1 MALYVIRYRGLTMKT
16 SIILENKPKANRQW
30 GYVINRLVRRT
41 LVYVIAF
48 LIAVI
53 SILPFLWTLSTSLK
67 TGSSVLS
74 IPPKL
79 IPDPIFVQNYIN
91 VFKGFGGT
99 LPFGTWLKNSIL
111 LTTVNVFG
119 EILFAAI
126 AGFGFSRF
134 RFRLRKVMFI
144 VMLSSVVVPGMVRML
159 PVYMMF
165 ARMGWTNSYLPLTLP
180 NWFGGMF
187 LTFLFYQYFCTIPRS
202 LDESAM
208 LDGANSLDIFFRIML
223 PLSRPILA
231 TAAVMVFMFNWNNFL
246 GPFIYLHDI
255 KKFTLAVGLQ
265 YFKGSAYGGISKE
278 PLLAAYAMLMATPVV
293 TIFFI
298 FQRYFV
304 QGIQLS
310 ASKE

>member
-1 MALYVIRYRGLTMKT
+1 MKT
-16 SIILENKPKANRQW
+16 MNALENRHRSSREW
-30 GYVINRLVRRT
+30 RYVINRRMARAV
-41 LVYVIAF
+41 VYSIA
-48 LIAVI
+48 LIIAV
-53 SILPFLWTLSTSLK
+53 SAILPFLWSLSTSLK
-67 TGSSVLS
+67 TGSDVMS

-79 IPDPIFVQNYIN
+79 IPNPLFFQNYIN
-91 VFKGFGGT
+91 VFKGFGGL
-99 LPFGTWLKNSIL
+99 LPFGTWLKNSIFL
-111 LTTVNVFG
+111 AGVNVVG

-134 RFRLRKVMFI
+134 RFRLRKPMF
-144 VMLSSVVVPGMVRML
+144 VLMLSSVVVPGFVRML
-159 PVYMMF
+159 PIYMMF
-165 ARMGWTNSYLPLTLP
+165 SRWGWTNSYLPLTIP

-202 LDESAM
+202 LDESAV

-231 TAAVMVFMFNWNNFL
+231 TAAVLVFMGNWNNFL
-246 GPFIYLHDI
+246 GPFIYLHTI
-255 KKFTLAVGLQ
+255 EKFTLAIGLQ
-265 YFKGSAYGGISKE
+265 YFRSSAYSGVAKE
-278 PLLAAYAMLMATPVV
+278 PMLAAYAMLMATPVV
-293 TIFFI
+293 IIFFI

>member
-1 MALYVIRYRGLTMKT
+1 MDTTTKMINT
-16 SIILENKPKANRQW
+16 PKVYQKQ
-30 GYVINRLVRRT
+30 GYLIKRRINRGSI
-41 LVYVIAF
+41 YVIAS
-48 LIAVI
+48 IIVVV

-67 TGSSVLS
+67 TGSDVMS

-79 IPDPIFVQNYIN
+79 IPERLFVQNYIN

-99 LPFGTWLKNSIL
+99 LPFGAWLKNSIL
-111 LTTVNVFG
+111 LTSVNVVG

-134 RFRLRKVMFI
+134 RFRLRRLMFI
-144 VMLSSVVVPGMVRML
+144 VMMSSIVVPGMVRML
-159 PVYMMF
+159 PVYIMF
-165 ARMGWTNSYLPLTLP
+165 SRLGWTNSYLPLTLP
-180 NWFGGMF
+180 NWFGGVW
-187 LTFLFYQYFCTIPRS
+187 LTFFFYQYFCTIPLS
-202 LDESAM
+202 LDESAK
-208 LDGANSLDIFFRIML
+208 LDGANSLDIFRLIIL

-231 TAAVMVFMFNWNNFL
+231 TAAVLVFMFNWNNFL

-265 YFKGSAYGGISKE
+265 YFRGSAYSGMSKE
-278 PLLAAYAMLMATPVV
+278 PLLAAYAMLMAAPVV
-293 TIFFI
+293 IIFFF

>member
-1 MALYVIRYRGLTMKT
+1 MNIPKSRRPSSREWWYVFH
-16 SIILENKPKANRQW
+16 
-30 GYVINRLVRRT
+30 RRIPRS
-41 LVYVIAF
+41 LVYCIAL
-48 LIAVI
+48 LIALI
-53 SILPFLWTLSTSLK
+53 SLLPFLWTLSTSLK
-67 TGSSVLS
+67 TGNAVMS

-79 IPDPIFVQNYIN
+79 IPNPIYYQNYIN

-99 LPFGTWLKNSIL
+99 LPFGTWLKNSIF
-111 LTTVNVFG
+111 LTCVNVIG
-119 EILFAAI
+119 EILFASI

-134 RFRLRKVMFI
+134 RFRLRRLMF
-144 VMLSSVVVPGMVRML
+144 VLMMSVVVVPGFVRLL

-165 ARMGWTNSYLPLTLP
+165 SRWGWTNSYLPLTIP
-180 NWFGGMF
+180 NWFGGF
-187 LTFLFYQYFCTIPRS
+187 WLTFLFYQYFSTIPRS

-208 LDGANSLDIFFRIML
+208 LDGANTLDIFFRIIL

-231 TAAVMVFMFNWNNFL
+231 TAAVLVFWFNWNNFF

-265 YFKGSAYGGISKE
+265 YFRGSAYTGITKE
-278 PLLAAYAMLMATPVV
+278 PLLAAYAMLMATPLVI
-293 TIFFI
+293 IFFI